1 MAFENADEYEKAMEH
16 HQKCLEIRVKNFGL
30 DNILTKESIS
40 DIKSIYKILGK
51 EHELQTWLEKLIEK
65 N

>member
-1 MAFENADEYEKAMEH
+1 MEH

-51 EHELQTWLEKLIEK
+51 ENELQTWLEKLIEK